1 MLRNRLGTEFNPK
14 SLLAIALCGG
24 TASLASFLLR
34 GDPIGYVVPLMFL
47 LVVIPIAHLWGAL
60 SGILAAIIAGVAF
73 SVILLPPLGS
83 LAVQNTVDRI
93 TLVAF
98 ELAAVGVAYLSSPT
112 FLT

>member
-1 MLRNRLGTEFNPK
+1 MLSRLGTDLSAT

-34 GDPIGYVVPLMFL
+34 GDPIRYAVPLMFL
-47 LVVIPIAHLWGAL
+47 LVVIPIAHLWGTL
-60 SGILAAIIAGVAF
+60 SGILAAVIAGVAF
-73 SVILLPPLGS
+73 AVMLFPPFGS
-83 LAVQNTVDRI
+83 LAVRDTVDRI

-98 ELAAVGVAYLSSPT
+98 DVVAVGAAYLSSPT

>member
-1 MLRNRLGTEFNPK
+1 MLSRLGTDFSAT

-34 GDPIGYVVPLMFL
+34 GDPIGYAVPLMFL
-47 LVVIPIAHLWGAL
+47 LVVIPIAQLWGAL
-60 SGILAAIIAGVAF
+60 SGILAAVIAGVAF
-73 SVILLPPLGS
+73 AVMLFPPFGS
-83 LAVQNTVDRI
+83 LAVRDTVDRI

-98 ELAAVGVAYLSSPT
+98 ELAAVGTAYLSSPT